1 MDVMMEN
8 ARPEKQSAQRTFVD
22 EKALNELSG
31 KIVDAAIA
39 VHRELGPGLLESVY
53 ETCLAQELSGRNI
66 QLQRQV
72 EIPVYYK
79 GGRLEAGFRADILV
93 QDLIIVEIKAVE
105 KLLPIHEAQIITY
118 LRLSGRPLGLLL
130 NFNCKLMKQGIRR
143 FRY

>member
-1 MDVMMEN
+1 METMMED
-8 ARPEKQSAQRTFVD
+8 ARPEKQSPRRAPID
-22 EKALNELSG
+22 EAALNELSG

-53 ETCLAQELSGRNI
+53 EICLARELAKRNV
-66 QLQRQV
+66 QCQRQV
-72 EIPVYYK
+72 EIPVRYQ
-79 GGRLEAGFRADILV
+79 GEQLEAGFRADILV

-130 NFNCKLMKQGIRR
+130 NFNCKLMKQGIHR

>member
-66 QLQRQV
+66 QLQKQV

-130 NFNCKLMKQGIRR
+130 NFNSKLMKDGIRR
-143 FRY
+143 FRN